1 MEETVRVDGANVLT
15 GKAVRVGNAMVDAM
29 AERVRAHAKHVGTH
43 AGSREQKPWDDPL
56 WLSIIMEEV
65 GEIARALNDR
75 EPLGRL
81 RAEAIQTAAMALAY
95 ADAIEEAMHAE
106 VQRA

>member
-1 MEETVRVDGANVLT
+1 MGPRMGSAQH
-15 GKAVRVGNAMVDAM
+15 DAM
-29 AERVRAHAKHVGTH
+29 AERVKAHAKHVGTH
-43 AGSREQKPWDDPL
+43 AGSREQAPHDDPL
-56 WLSIIMEEV
+56 WLPIIVEEV

-81 RAEAIQTAAMALAY
+81 RAEAIQAAAMCLAY

-106 VQRA
+106 VLDG

>member
-1 MEETVRVDGANVLT
+1 MIRQGQSVQDATEERL
-15 GKAVRVGNAMVDAM
+15 
-29 AERVRAHAKHVGTH
+29 RADAKHRGTH
-43 AGSREQKPWDDPL
+43 AGSREQQPHDDPL
-56 WLSIIMEEV
+56 WLPIIVEEV

-81 RAEAIQTAAMALAY
+81 RAEVIQAAAMCLAY

-106 VQRA
+106 VHHGGPGQQ

>member
-1 MEETVRVDGANVLT
+1 MRYDHGL
-15 GKAVRVGNAMVDAM
+15 RIGNAMADTV
-29 AERVRAHAKHVGTH
+29 AERERAHAKHVNTH
-43 AGSREQKPWDDPL
+43 AGSREQKSWRDPL
-56 WLSIIMEEV
+56 WLPIIVEEV

-81 RAEAIQTAAMALAY
+81 RAEAVQAAAMCLAY

-106 VQRA
+106 VMAHLTEPRPPGQA